1 MAGLCTYANGFRVS
15 LTETDTKERRV
26 CAAKL
31 SWIFFKFLN
40 PSKRDNFCILPLKSL
55 AVLTSLTLIRCKKN

>member
-31 SWIFFKFLN
+31 SCHFFNSVIPVKETIFAFYL
-40 PSKRDNFCILPLKSL
+40 
-55 AVLTSLTLIRCKKN
+55 